1 MSSTPSSI
9 TVRKVNFEFTEDT
22 ALYAFPKLPR
32 ISLFIAAFSLTMP
45 YLEPYL
51 IRMMLKAK
59 EKVSDEKL
67 LEDMSL
73 FSQQEGNHFRN
84 HARINEIVRGKF
96 DADTA
101 ARLLAIEHELK
112 ADYAH
117 FLNDKTLGYNL
128 AYAEGF
134 EAMTCA
140 VALGAAQRGRP
151 PKGFI
156 SDGWREL
163 LDWHGLEEIEH
174 RTVAFDVYQHVVGS
188 YFQRVY
194 QGVKAQIH
202 YLGYIHK
209 FYKVMLRAKGF
220 RVYPYIPLFI
230 VGGGFRYIN
239 TFFPWYNPANYK
251 IPDDLDERLTEYSLA
266 NGAE

>member
-1 MSSTPSSI
+1 MSSI

-22 ALYAFPKLPR
+22 ELYAFPKLPR
-32 ISLFIAAFSLTMP
+32 VSLFIAAFSLTMP

-51 IRMMLKAK
+51 IRMMLKAR
-59 EKVSDEKL
+59 EQVSDQKL
-67 LEDMSL
+67 LDDMTL

-96 DADTA
+96 DDETA
-101 ARLLAIEHELK
+101 AELLRIETDLK
-112 ADYAH
+112 EDYEH
-117 FLNDKTLGYNL
+117 FLKNKPLGFNL

-140 VALGAAQRGRP
+140 VALGSAMRGAP
-151 PKGFI
+151 PKSFV

-174 RTVAFDVYQHVVGS
+174 RSVAFDVYQQVVGG
-188 YFQRVY
+188 YYQRVY

-202 YLGYIHK
+202 YLNYIHK
-209 FYKVMLRAKGF
+209 FYRVMLRAKGF

-230 VGGGFRYIN
+230 LGGGFRYLN

-251 IPDDLDERLTEYSLA
+251 IPDQLDERLAAYTAATGTS
-266 NGAE
+266 